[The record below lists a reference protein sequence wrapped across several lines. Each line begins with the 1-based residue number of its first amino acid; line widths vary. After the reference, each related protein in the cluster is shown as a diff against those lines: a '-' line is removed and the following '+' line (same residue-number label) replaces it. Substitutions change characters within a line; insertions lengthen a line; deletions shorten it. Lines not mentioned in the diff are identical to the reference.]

1 MIDIN
6 RNNYEEYFLD
16 FLDGKLSPSDENLL
30 MLFLNENPDLKSE
43 TELFETYEV
52 FTENVY
58 LENKSGLKKSG
69 ILSNVTSNNFD
80 ELCIARIEGD
90 LKKRETVEF
99 DKFITENEK
108 REKEYNLYRL
118 TKIQA
123 DNFVVFQNK
132 ENLKKREKKAFV
144 LKSNYQWISIAAS
157 IIILLAIYLFIPKE
171 KGNNKLPVAE
181 LDKSIKVESL
191 PVTDNEAKKVNK
203 LSDLN
208 SNKINTEEKSFNSEK
223 ILKEK
228 SNNDSEKDEIIPREI
243 NQLAYLTPAEIK
255 FDFNKNKADKNIIYV
270 DINIIYVDIYKGQE
284 KVEIDKKYISFKS
297 YLAGTFN
304 KRVLKKEG
312 KNKIEFF
319 DIAQASVKGLNKL
332 TRSNMSLERL
342 YDKDGNPNKTE
353 FNSRLIAFSAPIK
366 KD

>member
-16 FLDGKLSPSDENLL
+16 FLDGELSSSDENLL

-43 TELFETYEV
+43 LELFEADKIPVDNT
-52 FTENVY
+52 FF
-58 LENKSGLKKSG
+58 ENKLELKKSH
-69 ILSNVTSNNFD
+69 ILSGVTINNFD

-90 LKKRETVEF
+90 LKRRETIEF
-99 DKFITENEK
+99 DKFIARNEK
-108 REKEYNLYRL
+108 KEKKYNLYKL
-118 TKIQA
+118 TKIQP

-132 ENLKKREKKAFV
+132 ESLKKSEKKIFV
-144 LKSNYQWISIAAS
+144 LRKNYQWISIAAS
-157 IIILLAIYLFIPKE
+157 IIILLAIYLFVPKE
-171 KGNNKLPVAE
+171 KGDNKLPLAE

-191 PVTDNEAKKVNK
+191 PVTDNEAKKVNI

-208 SNKINTEEKSFNSEK
+208 NNKRNINIEAKSFASEKTLEEKR
-223 ILKEK
+223 
-228 SNNDSEKDEIIPREI
+228 NDDIEKDEIIPREI
-243 NQLAYLTPAEIK
+243 NQLAYLYPAEIK
-255 FDFNKNKADKNIIYV
+255 FDFNKYKVDKNIIYV
-270 DINIIYVDIYKGQE
+270 NIDKGQGKKE
-284 KVEIDKKYISFKS
+284 VDKKNTSFKS
-297 YLAGTFN
+297 YLAGVFN

-319 DIAQASVKGLNKL
+319 DIAQAGVKGFNKL
-332 TRSNMSLERL
+332 TRSNVSLERL

-366 KD
+366 K